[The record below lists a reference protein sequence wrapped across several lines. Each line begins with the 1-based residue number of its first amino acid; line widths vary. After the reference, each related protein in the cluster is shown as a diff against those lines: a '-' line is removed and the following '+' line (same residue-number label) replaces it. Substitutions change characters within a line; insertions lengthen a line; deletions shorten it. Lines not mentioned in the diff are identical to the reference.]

1 MMRNFVKKVRKVI
14 DLLPP
19 IPVVMTELIH
29 ALDDDDI
36 EIDALAKIISKDPL
50 MSMNVL
56 KVANSAFYKLPR
68 KVSTVDHAVKML
80 GFTEITMICV
90 ACGAYQ
96 TLVPPPNTETL
107 DLDEFWRHSV
117 GTGVVGKRLCHELE
131 ILDHNVV
138 YFIGLLHDVGK
149 VILDRYAHDLYKL
162 AVKVTQEKHI
172 PLCEAEKRL
181 IGESHD
187 QVGGW
192 VMEKW
197 SLPWMF
203 VDATRYHHNVWAS
216 PEDRK
221 AAIAIVALADQ
232 LASTQDSGSNDSLN
246 SIKGSDAYKA
256 LEQTIPGAGNID
268 FSKFLRELETVNEE
282 IYEMDQILRA

>member
-56 KVANSAFYKLPR
+56 KVANSAFYRLPR

-80 GFTEITMICV
+80 GIAEITLICV
-90 ACGAYQ
+90 ACGAYRS
-96 TLVPPPNTETL
+96 LLPPPNVETL

-117 GTGVVGKRLCHELE
+117 ATGVVGKRLSHKLE

-138 YFIGLLHDVGK
+138 YFIGLMHDVGK

-162 AVKVTQEKHI
+162 SINLARQKHI
-172 PLCEAEKRL
+172 QPCEAEKCL
-181 IGESHD
+181 MGESHD
-187 QVGGW
+187 QVGSW

-197 SLPWMF
+197 ALPWIF
-203 VDATRYHHNVWAS
+203 VDTTRYHHNVSAC
-216 PEDRK
+216 PEEKK
-221 AAIAIVALADQ
+221 AVIALVALADQ
-232 LASTQDSGSNDSLN
+232 LARMHYPAPKDNPN
-246 SIKGSDAYKA
+246 SIKDSDAYKILA
-256 LEQTIPGAGNID
+256 QTIPSIGDID
-268 FSKFLRELETVNEE
+268 FSEFLQELETAKQE
-282 IYEMDQILRA
+282 IDEMNRILRA

>member
-1 MMRNFVKKVRKVI
+1 MMHDFARKVEQVI
-14 DLLPP
+14 NLLPP
-19 IPVVMTELIH
+19 IPVVMTELIG
-29 ALDDDDI
+29 ALDDENVQI
-36 EIDALAKIISKDPL
+36 GILAKIISKDPM

-68 KVSTVDHAVKML
+68 KVSTIDHAVKML
-80 GFTEITMICV
+80 GITEITMICV

-96 TLVPPPNTETL
+96 TLVPPPDTETL

-117 GTGVVGKRLCHELE
+117 ATGIVGRRLCHELE

-162 AVKVTQEKHI
+162 AVKVTREKNVS
-172 PLCEAEKRL
+172 LCEAERRL

-221 AAIAIVALADQ
+221 AAIKTFARQ
-232 LASTQDSGSNDSLN
+232 LPL
-246 SIKGSDAYKA
+246 
-256 LEQTIPGAGNID
+256 
-268 FSKFLRELETVNEE
+268 F
-282 IYEMDQILRA
+282 